1 MKRPPLL
8 TADGYLLIAP
18 QTEPTID
25 PKLGVPKL
33 AAILRFDNTSDT
45 VRGVI
50 SDLITAGHTSS
61 VSDDHPACTPDTG
74 AIGPST
80 AVDYLR
86 QRCSLIGRSGHSQI
100 GLDLDFGD
108 GLPEIDTRHKRIDI
122 PVELFSLNPNI
133 PDILFAEIKSMVDG
147 NRRLTAGR
155 LFIPMAPPLGRA
167 EIEEAAAKH
176 YLMLPPRARID
187 EEGVVTLPLEDSR
200 YLLSN
205 TLLTAGQNIQ
215 IVLNESKEGL
225 GLFQYPSR
233 CGLPATLV
241 PGDFLCGAIRISL
254 GPYSALIDRNLN
266 EPGVFHLAARLLDAV
281 RTSGIRVPRQVE
293 IYNGSDQPV
302 SPDSLQVRLRLFP
315 TDLSTTLMTKRLL
328 IGSQALR
335 IMVEGVDFAD
345 ATNIFDLEVSDALF
359 ENISPTATARGNYGR
374 VLTRSKCIEIQW
386 ELQEHEWHETA
397 QNRMVYESVRGAI
410 TSGVHQGAQIDPE
423 LRRFAAT
430 LELVGGAHNLRK
442 VFITHEFPTT
452 DTLRLLRHN
461 NVGVFIG
468 RSIREGEIQE
478 NGNPC
483 RPLLPLPDNVYFGGA
498 TYETFCE
505 MTCHADVRFYMIF
518 GQNDEKHVREF
529 YRGFWMT
536 REGKERIADTH
547 TMIAMFGS
555 HIDGTEGVLTK
566 QIHDF
571 FEQLSSVPEIGEHF
585 AVCHGSGPGVMKIA
599 DDTAADLGILRIG
612 VGIDSE
618 KIGQLSNLQPPILLN
633 FNNSARHMRQNI
645 LDRTSLFKI
654 YNIGGMG
661 TFEELLIA
669 VTNLKLFESLP
680 APHIFVDPFGLGEN
694 GAHLWQSTL
703 DQLKTV
709 SSPKK
714 IGSYT
719 VRLAPAWVANF
730 CHVVPDYQAVLAVIA
745 DFVHDPVSYWQQAGI
760 SDQDLL
766 QAWGNALRSKVIIPP
781 YLQQAILVI
790 QGRNESKNAACPT

>member
-8 TADGYLLIAP
+8 TEDGYLLLDP

-33 AAILRFDNTSDT
+33 AGTLRFEETSDT
-45 VRGVI
+45 VRGVV
-50 SDLITAGHTSS
+50 SDIMAAGH
-61 VSDDHPACTPDTG
+61 
-74 AIGPST
+74 
-80 AVDYLR
+80 LR

-108 GLPEIDTRHKRIDI
+108 GVPEIDTRHKRIDM
-122 PVELFSLNPNI
+122 PVHLFSLNPNI
-133 PDILFAEIKSMVDG
+133 PDILFAEIKSMADR

-155 LFIPMAPPLGRA
+155 LFIPMADPLGRT
-167 EIEEAAAKH
+167 EIEEAAANH
-176 YLMLPPRARID
+176 YLLLPPGASID
-187 EEGVVTLPLEDSR
+187 QEGVITLHLENSR

-215 IVLNESKEGL
+215 IVLSESKEGL
-225 GLFQYPSR
+225 GLIQYPSR
-233 CGLPATLV
+233 CGLPASLA

-254 GPYSALIDRNLN
+254 GPYSALIDRNMN

-302 SPDSLQVRLRLFP
+302 SPDRLQVRLRLFP
-315 TDLSTTLMTKRLL
+315 TDLSTTEMTKRLL
-328 IGSQALR
+328 SGSQARR
-335 IMVEGVDFAD
+335 IMEEGVDFAD
-345 ATNIFDLEVSDALF
+345 ATNIFNLNVNDALF
-359 ENISPTATARGNYGR
+359 DNISQTAGARGNYGR
-374 VLTRSKCIEIQW
+374 ILTRSKCIEIQW
-386 ELQEHEWHETA
+386 ELQENEWHETA
-397 QNRMVYESVRGAI
+397 QNRMVYEAVRGTI
-410 TSGVHQGAQIDPE
+410 TSGLHQGDQIDPE
-423 LRRFAAT
+423 LRRFAET
-430 LELVGGAHNLRK
+430 LNLVGGAQNLHK
-442 VFITHEFPTT
+442 VFITHTFPTT
-452 DTLRLLRHN
+452 DTLRVLRHN

-478 NGNPC
+478 NGTLC
-483 RPLLPLPDNVYFGGA
+483 QSQLPPHDNVYFGGA

-505 MTCHADVRFYMIF
+505 MSCHEDVRFYMLF
-518 GQNDEKHVREF
+518 GQNGELHLREF
-529 YRGFWMT
+529 HRGFWMT
-536 REGKERIADTH
+536 REGKEKIADTH

-555 HIDGTEGVLTK
+555 HIDGTEEVLSQ

-571 FEQLSSVPEIGEHF
+571 FEQLRSVPEIGDHF
-585 AVCHGSGPGVMKIA
+585 AICHGSGPGVMKIA

-618 KIGQLSNLQPPILLN
+618 KIGQRANLDPPILLN

-694 GAHLWQSTL
+694 GAHLWESTL
-703 DQLKTV
+703 EQLQTV
-709 SSPKK
+709 SSTKK
-714 IGSYT
+714 IGRHS
-719 VRLAPAWVANF
+719 VRLAPAWVPNF
-730 CHVVPDYQAVLAVIA
+730 CHVVPDYKAVFDIIA
-745 DFVHDPVSYWQQAGI
+745 GFVHDPVSYWQKAGI
-760 SDQDLL
+760 TDQDLL
-766 QAWGNALRSKVIIPP
+766 QAWDNAVRSKVIIPP
-781 YLQQAILVI
+781 YLQRAILVVRARSE
-790 QGRNESKNAACPT
+790 QLLTSPDGKEN

>member
-8 TADGYLLIAP
+8 TEDGYLLLAP

-25 PKLGVPKL
+25 PKLGVPRL
-33 AAILRFDNTSDT
+33 AATLRFEETSDT
-45 VRGVI
+45 VRGV
-50 SDLITAGHTSS
+50 
-61 VSDDHPACTPDTG
+61 VSDVMAAGNLH
-74 AIGPST
+74 
-80 AVDYLR
+80 

-108 GLPEIDTRHKRIDI
+108 GVPEIDTRHKRIDM
-122 PVELFSLNPNI
+122 PVHLFSLNPNI
-133 PDILFAEIKSMVDG
+133 PDILFAEIKSMADR

-155 LFIPMAPPLGRA
+155 LFIPMADPLGRA
-167 EIEEAAAKH
+167 EIEEAAASH
-176 YLMLPPRARID
+176 YLLLPPGASID
-187 EEGVVTLPLEDSR
+187 EEGVITIPLQNSR

-205 TLLTAGQNIQ
+205 TLLSAGQNIQ
-215 IVLNESKEGL
+215 IVLSESKEGL
-225 GLFQYPSR
+225 GLIQYPSR
-233 CGLPATLV
+233 CGLPASLA

-254 GPYSALIDRNLN
+254 GHYSALIDRELN

-281 RTSGIRVPRQVE
+281 RTSGIKVPRQVE

-302 SPDSLQVRLRLFP
+302 SPDRLQVRLRLFP
-315 TDLSTTLMTKRLL
+315 TDLSTTEMSKQLL
-328 IGSQALR
+328 STSQARR

-345 ATNIFDLEVSDALF
+345 ATNIFDLGVSDALF
-359 ENISPTATARGNYGR
+359 DNIGKMATIRGNYGR
-374 VLTRSKCIEIQW
+374 ILTRSKCIEIQW
-386 ELQEHEWHETA
+386 ELQENEWHEAA
-397 QNRMVYESVRGAI
+397 QNRIVYEAVRGTI
-410 TSGVHQGAQIDPE
+410 TSGVHQGAQIDSD
-423 LRRFAAT
+423 LRRFAET
-430 LELVGGAHNLRK
+430 LDLVGGAQNLRK
-442 VFITHEFPTT
+442 AFITHTFPTT

-468 RSIREGEIQE
+468 RSIREGETQE
-478 NGNPC
+478 NGIHC
-483 RPLLPLPDNVYFGGA
+483 HPLLPPPDNVYFGGA

-505 MTCHADVRFYMIF
+505 MSCREDVRFYMLF
-518 GQNDEKHVREF
+518 GQNDKRHLREF
-529 YRGFWMT
+529 HRGFWMT

-555 HIDGTEGVLTK
+555 HIDGTEGVLSQ

-571 FEQLSSVPEIGEHF
+571 FEQLHSVPEIGDHF

-618 KIGQLSNLQPPILLN
+618 KIGQRANLEPPILLN

-703 DQLKTV
+703 EQLQTV
-709 SSPKK
+709 SMTKK
-714 IGSYT
+714 IGSYS
-719 VRLAPAWVANF
+719 VRLAPAWVPSF
-730 CHVVPDYQAVLAVIA
+730 CHVVPDYKAVLEIIA
-745 DFVHDPVSYWQQAGI
+745 GFVHDPVSYWQKAGI
-760 SDQDLL
+760 PDQDLL
-766 QAWGNALRSKVIIPP
+766 QAWGNAVRSKVIIPP
-781 YLQQAILVI
+781 YLQQAILVVRARSE
-790 QGRNESKNAACPT
+790 QSASSSGDSEG